1 MAFLRRLLWILVVT
15 ALSSLGSQQP
25 PALQPPRQLI
35 ASYNDEQ
42 SATIRW
48 EAVPNARYYRFQIS
62 EQRDFTTI
70 RTDALLLQGK
80 TWIRATVAGLEP
92 GRTYWWRV
100 QAINDAGE
108 SPWSAA
114 VRLSTMP
121 VTLGVPAERF
131 PVDKSV
137 LAFASTLRC
146 SWQRCEGAT
155 SYRFQISTSPDFHTI
170 ARELECIAPFAD
182 VVDLSPGMQYYW
194 RVRAQRGSER
204 GQWSPAN
211 QFTIVPLLGSHDQQ
225 PEHATSAIRL
235 LNSDEAVPVEL
246 SPNPVSEVLTV
257 RAPALIGG
265 GSVALYNVLG
275 RKMLDVPVAGTSDVM
290 IPVGQLVAGSYT
302 IVISAGDT
310 RWVGTVEVL
319 R

>member
-1 MAFLRRLLWILVVT
+1 MAFLRRFSWILAVS
-15 ALSSLGSQQP
+15 ALSSLGGQQP

-100 QAINDAGE
+100 QAIGNAGE

-131 PVDKSV
+131 PVDNSV
-137 LAFASTLRC
+137 LAFTSMLRC
-146 SWQRCEGAT
+146 SWRPCEGAT
-155 SYRFQISTSPDFHTI
+155 SYRFQLSTSPDFRTI
-170 ARELECIAPFAD
+170 VREHECIAPFAE

-194 RVRAQRGSER
+194 RVRAHRGSEY

-211 QFTIVPLLGSHDQQ
+211 QFSVMPLAGSYGQQ
-225 PEHATSAIRL
+225 PEHTTSAIRL
-235 LNSDEAVPVEL
+235 LDSDEAIPVEL

-275 RKMLDVPVAGTSDVM
+275 RKMLDVPVAGTAEVM
-290 IPVGQLVAGSYT
+290 VPVGQLVAGSYT
-302 IVISAGDT
+302 IVISASDT